1 MRSLLL
7 AISLLSRCDV
17 VRWSDAF
24 VTTTPLPPQ
33 CQRGG
38 AAAASSYC
46 SNNRLVETHRRVTK
60 SSSGEIFS
68 DDKDDSSSFA
78 RQQSEEPIAPTTRT
92 TSSNHHIINR
102 RQVISHLMPSS
113 LLLLL
118 STTINPNTADATCI
132 TGDDSPDCIGVYKEQ
147 IPPIDNLGK
156 ASTITQSYGAFRPTA
171 PPIITSTPQ
180 SMKEALGMLSD
191 QLIALDEVTQ
201 LISSLKNGVAA
212 DLETAGVIV
221 LRMLPKLVIAG
232 RYIVSTQTSND
243 NNTQIMEQMANEIND
258 LGLTL
263 DNHIGKAIRGKLGST
278 TTMAQLMLLEDVKL
292 LKMSLSNFVERAG
305 GATTL

>member
-7 AISLLSRCDV
+7 LAIFLMSRCAV
-17 VRWSDAF
+17 LSDAF

-38 AAAASSYC
+38 SAAASCYYL
-46 SNNRLVETHRRVTK
+46 NNRHGVIYRRAT
-60 SSSGEIFS
+60 GEIFS
-68 DDKDDSSSFA
+68 DDKDISSSFA
-78 RQQSEEPIAPTTRT
+78 RQQSEEMIAPTTRT
-92 TSSNHHIINR
+92 TASLHHNNR
-102 RQVISHLMPSS
+102 RQVISHLVPSS

-118 STTINPNTADATCI
+118 STTTNPDEADATCI

-171 PPIITSTPQ
+171 PPIITSSPT

-201 LISSLKNGVAA
+201 LISSLKNGVTV

-232 RYIVSTQTSND
+232 WYIVATNTSND
-243 NNTQIMEQMANEIND
+243 NNAQIMEQMANEIHA

-263 DNHIGKAIRGKLGST
+263 DNHIGKAMRSKLGST
-278 TTMAQLMLLEDVKL
+278 TTMTQLMLLEDVKV
-292 LKMSLSNFVERAG
+292 LKMSLSSFVERAAGG
-305 GATTL
+305 GATL